1 MSMQEQEIGFAPDA
15 LRQKYKAERD
25 KRVRDDGN
33 DQYREVVGDFAYFV
47 DDPYIDAALQLSL
60 IHI

>member
-1 MSMQEQEIGFAPDA
+1 MSIQEQEIGFDPDA

-33 DQYREVVGDFAYFV
+33 DQYREVVGLLSTPFV
-47 DDPYIDAALQLSL
+47 WEVSTLFRCHLN
-60 IHI
+60 